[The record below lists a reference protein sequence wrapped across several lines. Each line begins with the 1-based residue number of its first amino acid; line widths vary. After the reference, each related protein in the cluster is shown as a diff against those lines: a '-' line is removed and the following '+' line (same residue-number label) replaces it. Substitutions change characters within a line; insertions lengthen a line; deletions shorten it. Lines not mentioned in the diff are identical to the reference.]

1 MRESAFSR
9 VQMKQRSHLAALD
22 LRLALTWAGSIAIA
36 DIYGENNPGTAV
48 ANGDS
53 NNVVILLNTGNG
65 TSLSQITMATG
76 PGSNYVEIADVN
88 SDDKA
93 GIITTNHE
101 YTIDRINLHV

>member
-1 MRESAFSR
+1 MDIDA
-9 VQMKQRSHLAALD
+9 D
-22 LRLALTWAGSIAIA
+22 NGPGSIAIA

-93 GIITTNHE
+93 GIMFRKPLLIFVIIWTMQNYDSTFSVKTNV
-101 YTIDRINLHV
+101 TDL